1 MITMLSCRKKS
12 PTIQKSSC
20 TFLNLKTKLNG
31 EKKTGSKLQS
41 KIKKVSADDNDI
53 KYALFI
59 VRHFRHVIKQTINY
73 KIGSNTR
80 PLYSCINLYYFI
92 YIYKVTG
99 NCLDTLTYT
108 LKIEEKKRNTEETWK
123 YY

>member
-1 MITMLSCRKKS
+1 MERKK
-12 PTIQKSSC
+12 QEVNY
-20 TFLNLKTKLNG
+20 NLKL
-31 EKKTGSKLQS
+31 
-41 KIKKVSADDNDI
+41 KKVNTDDNDI

-108 LKIEEKKRNTEETWK
+108 LKIEEKKRNIEETKK